1 MSAPLTLAQCRAVID
16 TIDQFGCSRCEDST
30 YCGVCEFSEYKGLLA
45 TIEWLAERF
54 GVSWAT
60 CETCRFG
67 PSCESHECD
76 TAEQQVWRWL
86 RGEA

>member
-45 TIEWLAERF
+45 TIEWLVERLEPMMLHC
-54 GVSWAT
+54 GYPT
-60 CETCRFG
+60 T
-67 PSCESHECD
+67 ECD
-76 TAEQQVWRWL
+76 SCDAECANVRKWL